1 MWAIYALL
9 SAVSAALVA
18 IFGKV
23 GLQQLDSTLAT
34 AIRAVV
40 MAAVT
45 LLAALTLGKF
55 KGFTWN
61 ALAGREWL
69 WITLAGLAGAMSWL
83 FYFYALKTGPVTP
96 VAVIDR
102 LSIVFVFVFAVLFLG
117 DAWNWR
123 GATGVSLIVLG
134 ALLVS
139 LKAEQWHLI
148 GKTLLPWLV
157 R

>member
-1 MWAIYALL
+1 MWAIYAFF
-9 SAVSAALVA
+9 SAIAAALVA
-18 IFGKV
+18 IFGKL

-40 MAAVT
+40 MALVT
-45 LLAALTLGKF
+45 VLAALTLGKF

-61 ALAGREWL
+61 ALAGKEWL
-69 WITLAGLAGAMSWL
+69 WIVLAGLAGALSWL

-96 VAVIDR
+96 VAMIDR
-102 LSIVFVFVFAVLFLG
+102 LSIVFVFVFAVWFLG

-123 GATGVSLIVLG
+123 GATGVALMVLG

-139 LKAEQWHLI
+139 LRTEQWYSV